1 VAVSL
6 LKRRKYLKWHRN
18 RGSLARSRD
27 EPGGYPSV
35 GQVVPGVE
43 AA

>member
-1 VAVSL
+1 L
-6 LKRRKYLKWHRN
+6 LKRRKVWDGIKTGGPSLFL
-18 RGSLARSRD
+18 GMSLAGD
-27 EPGGYPSV
+27 PFI